1 MTEIKTPLSNSPTAT
16 QPIKS
21 FWVGES
27 KLLLQDAIAVAIEET
42 QQMMAAGI
50 DISDSCVVTPL
61 EWTANKYPE
70 IAEYCNQYLME
81 LVEEQIEQ
89 INDSTSDEQIVDN
102 F

>member
-1 MTEIKTPLSNSPTAT
+1 M
-16 QPIKS
+16 
-21 FWVGES
+21 
-27 KLLLQDAIAVAIEET
+27 LQDAIAVAIEET
-42 QQMMAAGI
+42 RQMMAAGI

-81 LVEEQIEQ
+81 LLAEQIEE
-89 INDSTSDEQIVDN
+89 IKNLTSEEQIVDN